1 MSMSVIQNQR
11 ESTPW
16 VAVMIFSYFFQAFR
30 VVEFTSLGMALS
42 ERYWEVETNGELVV
56 LWPGFLESP

>member
-16 VAVMIFSYFFQAFR
+16 VAVMIFSIFFQAFR
-30 VVEFTSLGMALS
+30 AEFTSLGMALS